1 MSAASGSVS
10 VSVSTSAPVPQPATI
25 EVSGLTKAFSST
37 VAVGG
42 LDLTFEAGRRHA
54 VIGPNGAGKT
64 TLLNLISG
72 ELRPTA
78 GRIRYDGRDVTR
90 TTRAKRSRLGIA
102 RTFQQPTVWS
112 TLSVA
117 DNIALAAWPHSDV
130 RGKWQRRRY
139 RRLSDACE
147 GYLET
152 AGITALADRPAGA
165 LAHGERRMLDIG
177 MALAADPRVLL
188 LDEPA
193 AGLTD
198 HGVERLLTAMRA
210 LPEAV
215 TVVVV
220 EHDFAFVA
228 AVADTVTVLQD
239 GKLLATGTPAEIAAD
254 AAVREAYLG
263 ESVAG
268 GEAAAVDDV
277 GKPTSSYW
285 RFDGG
290 LDAEAEDSG
299 ESDKSGRSSKSG
311 EETI

>member
-1 MSAASGSVS
+1 MTAVSSPTTILSSA
-10 VSVSTSAPVPQPATI
+10 TNTMI
-25 EVSGLTKAFSST
+25 EVRGLTKAFSGGT
-37 VAVGG
+37 LAVGG
-42 LDLTFEAGRRHA
+42 LDLAFEAGLRHA

-72 ELRPTA
+72 ELPPTA
-78 GRIRYDGRDVTR
+78 GRIHYNGRDVTR
-90 TTRAKRSRLGIA
+90 TTRSKRSRLGIA

-117 DNIALAAWPHSDV
+117 DNIALAAWPHSEV
-130 RGKWQRRRY
+130 RGKWRRRRY
-139 RRLSDACE
+139 RKLSDACE
-147 GYLET
+147 CYLET

-198 HGVERLLTAMRA
+198 PGVERLLEAMRA
-210 LPEAV
+210 LPREV

-220 EHDFAFVA
+220 EHDFAFVS

-239 GKLLATGTPAEIAAD
+239 GKLLATGTPEEISAD
-254 AAVREAYLG
+254 AAVRAAYLG
-263 ESVAG
+263 ESGAG
-268 GEAAAVDDV
+268 PEFEDFDSDFDRDFDSDFDVD
-277 GKPTSSYW
+277 T
-285 RFDGG
+285 
-290 LDAEAEDSG
+290 DSDTD
-299 ESDKSGRSSKSG
+299 SDSDPDSV
-311 EETI
+311 EETV

>member
-1 MSAASGSVS
+1 MSPASG
-10 VSVSTSAPVPQPATI
+10 PATI
-25 EVSGLTKAFSST
+25 EVKGLTKAFSAT
-37 VAVGG
+37 VAVSG
-42 LDLTFEAGRRHA
+42 LDLGFQAGQRHA

-78 GRIRYDGRDVTR
+78 GQIRYNGRDVTR

-117 DNIALAAWPHSDV
+117 DNIALAAWPHSAV

-139 RRLSDACE
+139 RRLSEACE
-147 GYLET
+147 CYLET

-198 HGVERLLTAMRA
+198 QGVERLLTAMRA
-210 LPEAV
+210 LPEEV

-228 AVADTVTVLQD
+228 EIADMVTVLQD
-239 GKLLATGTPAEIAAD
+239 GTLLATGTPAEIAAD
-254 AAVREAYLG
+254 ATVRAAYLG
-263 ESVAG
+263 ESVA
-268 GEAAAVDDV
+268 ATTATTAVEDV
-277 GKPTSSYW
+277 DKSSYW
-285 RFDGG
+285 RFESSPDPGSDGDP
-290 LDAEAEDSG
+290 DA
-299 ESDKSGRSSKSG
+299 G
-311 EETI
+311 EESI

>member
-1 MSAASGSVS
+1 MSAVSSPTTTLSSATNTPSSVQS
-10 VSVSTSAPVPQPATI
+10 MI
-25 EVSGLTKAFSST
+25 EVSGLTKAFAGGT
-37 VAVGG
+37 LAVGG
-42 LDLTFEAGRRHA
+42 LDLAFAAGGRHA

-72 ELRPTA
+72 ELPPTA
-78 GRIRYDGRDVTR
+78 GRIRYHGRDVTR

-117 DNIALAAWPHSDV
+117 DNIALAAWPHSEV

-139 RRLSDACE
+139 RKLSEACE
-147 GYLET
+147 CYLET
-152 AGITALADRPAGA
+152 AGITELADRPAGA

-198 HGVERLLTAMRA
+198 KGVERLLEAMRA
-210 LPEAV
+210 LPREV

-220 EHDFAFVA
+220 EHDFAFVS
-228 AVADTVTVLQD
+228 AVAETVTVLQD
-239 GKLLATGTPAEIAAD
+239 GLLLATGTPAEIAAD
-254 AAVREAYLG
+254 AGVRAAYLG
-263 ESVAG
+263 EVKAASEFGPDSEGEFDEDFASAAGAVADG
-268 GEAAAVDDV
+268 PSFGSDIVGEA
-277 GKPTSSYW
+277 
-285 RFDGG
+285 
-290 LDAEAEDSG
+290 L
-299 ESDKSGRSSKSG
+299 
-311 EETI
+311 

>member
-1 MSAASGSVS
+1 MTGTGSGS
-10 VSVSTSAPVPQPATI
+10 AMI
-25 EVSGLTKAFSST
+25 EVSGLTKAFAGGT
-37 VAVGG
+37 LAVGG
-42 LDLTFEAGRRHA
+42 LDLGFESGRRHA

-72 ELRPTA
+72 ELPPTS

-117 DNIALAAWPHSDV
+117 DNIALAAWPHSDL
-130 RGKWQRRRY
+130 RGKWRRRRY
-139 RRLSDACE
+139 RSLSESCRH
-147 GYLET
+147 YLET

-198 HGVERLLTAMRA
+198 QGVERLLTAMRA
-210 LPEAV
+210 LPEEV

-220 EHDFAFVA
+220 EHDFAFVSA
-228 AVADTVTVLQD
+228 IADTVTVLQD
-239 GKLLATGTPAEIAAD
+239 GRLLATGTPAQIAAD
-254 AAVREAYLG
+254 AAVRQAYLG
-263 ESVAG
+263 ESGLGSELESGLGEPEQPGAG
-268 GEAAAVDDV
+268 DLGTGKLGTDVIEEAV
-277 GKPTSSYW
+277 
-285 RFDGG
+285 
-290 LDAEAEDSG
+290 
-299 ESDKSGRSSKSG
+299 
-311 EETI
+311 

>member
-1 MSAASGSVS
+1 MTALSSVATTNSGS
-10 VSVSTSAPVPQPATI
+10 ANMI

-42 LDLTFEAGRRHA
+42 LDLGFEAGRRHA

-78 GRIRYDGRDVTR
+78 GRIRYNGRDVTR

-117 DNIALAAWPHSDV
+117 DNIALAAWPHSEV

-139 RRLSDACE
+139 RKLSEACE
-147 GYLET
+147 CYLET

-198 HGVERLLTAMRA
+198 QGVERLLTAMRA
-210 LPEAV
+210 LPEEV

-239 GKLLATGTPAEIAAD
+239 GALLATGTPAEIAAD

-263 ESVAG
+263 ESAIGSAELEPDSRNPRTPTTVSIDA
-268 GEAAAVDDV
+268 D
-277 GKPTSSYW
+277 KPSYW
-285 RFDGG
+285 TFDG
-290 LDAEAEDSG
+290 
-299 ESDKSGRSSKSG
+299 SS
-311 EETI
+311 EETL

>member
-1 MSAASGSVS
+1 MTVMSSVS
-10 VSVSTSAPVPQPATI
+10 PSTSSVSTPVI
-25 EVSGLTKAFSST
+25 EVSGLTKAFAGGT
-37 VAVGG
+37 LAVGG
-42 LDLTFEAGRRHA
+42 LDLSFAAGGRHA

-64 TLLNLISG
+64 TLLNLIAG
-72 ELRPTA
+72 ELRPSA

-90 TTRAKRSRLGIA
+90 TARAKRSRLGIA

-117 DNIALAAWPHSDV
+117 DNIALAAWPHSQV
-130 RGKWQRRRY
+130 RAKWRRRRY
-139 RRLSDACE
+139 RTLSEACE

-152 AGITALADRPAGA
+152 AGITALSARPAGA

-198 HGVERLLTAMRA
+198 QGVERLLAAMRA
-210 LPEAV
+210 LPEQV

-220 EHDFAFVA
+220 EHDFAFVS

-239 GKLLATGTPAEIAAD
+239 GKLLATGTPKEIAAD
-254 AAVREAYLG
+254 AAVRTAYLG
-263 ESVAG
+263 ESG
-268 GEAAAVDDV
+268 SETGPEK
-277 GKPTSSYW
+277 G
-285 RFDGG
+285 FDF
-290 LDAEAEDSG
+290 
-299 ESDKSGRSSKSG
+299 
-311 EETI
+311 EETV

>member
-1 MSAASGSVS
+1 MSSVS
-10 VSVSTSAPVPQPATI
+10 GAATI
-25 EVSGLTKAFSST
+25 EVSGLTKAFSAT
-37 VAVGG
+37 VAVAG
-42 LDLTFEAGRRHA
+42 LDLNFEAGRRHA

-78 GRIRYDGRDVTR
+78 GRIRYNGRDVTR

-117 DNIALAAWPHSDV
+117 DNIALAAWPHSEV

-139 RRLSDACE
+139 RKLSEACE
-147 GYLET
+147 CYLET

-198 HGVERLLTAMRA
+198 QGVERLLTAMRA
-210 LPEAV
+210 LPEQV

-239 GKLLATGTPAEIAAD
+239 GALLATGTPAEIAAD

-263 ESVAG
+263 ESAAG
-268 GEAAAVDDV
+268 SAESERDSRDLRTPATAAVDADR
-277 GKPTSSYW
+277 PSYW
-285 RFDGG
+285 KFDDG
-290 LDAEAEDSG
+290 S
-299 ESDKSGRSSKSG
+299 
-311 EETI
+311 EETL

>member
-1 MSAASGSVS
+1 MSSVPNMNS
-10 VSVSTSAPVPQPATI
+10 VPNMI
-25 EVSGLTKAFSST
+25 EVSGLTKAFAGGT
-37 VAVGG
+37 LAVGG
-42 LDLTFEAGRRHA
+42 LDLAFEAGLRHA

-72 ELRPTA
+72 EMPPTA
-78 GRIRYDGRDVTR
+78 GRIRYNGRDVTR

-117 DNIALAAWPHSDV
+117 DNIALAAWPHSEV
-130 RGKWQRRRY
+130 RGKWRRGRY
-139 RRLSDACE
+139 RRLSEACE
-147 GYLET
+147 CYLET

-177 MALAADPRVLL
+177 MALAAGPRVLL

-198 HGVERLLTAMRA
+198 QGVERLLEAMRA
-210 LPEAV
+210 LPREV

-220 EHDFAFVA
+220 EHDFAFVS

-239 GKLLATGTPAEIAAD
+239 GTLLATGTPAEIAAD
-254 AAVREAYLG
+254 PAVRAAYLG
-263 ESVAG
+263 EAG
-268 GEAAAVDDV
+268 AASEFGSDFD
-277 GKPTSSYW
+277 TD
-285 RFDGG
+285 FDGDFDG
-290 LDAEAEDSG
+290 DGSESG
-299 ESDKSGRSSKSG
+299 SDYRSEYSADYGSETI
-311 EETI
+311 EETS

>member
-1 MSAASGSVS
+1 MTAVSSPTTILSSATNPMV
-10 VSVSTSAPVPQPATI
+10 
-25 EVSGLTKAFSST
+25 EVSGLTKAFAGGT
-37 VAVGG
+37 LAVAD
-42 LDLTFEAGRRHA
+42 LDLAFEAGLRHA

-72 ELRPTA
+72 ELPPTS
-78 GRIRYDGRDVTR
+78 GRIRYNGRDVTR

-117 DNIALAAWPHSDV
+117 DNIALAAWPHSDL
-130 RGKWQRRRY
+130 RGKWRRRRY
-139 RRLSDACE
+139 RKLSEACE
-147 GYLET
+147 SYLET
-152 AGITALADRPAGA
+152 AGISALSDRPAGA

-198 HGVERLLTAMRA
+198 QGVERLLAAMRA
-210 LPEAV
+210 LPAEV

-220 EHDFAFVA
+220 EHDFAFVS

-254 AAVREAYLG
+254 AAVRSAYLG
-263 ESVAG
+263 EAG
-268 GEAAAVDDV
+268 IGTGSGSGVDV
-277 GKPTSSYW
+277 GP
-285 RFDGG
+285 
-290 LDAEAEDSG
+290 DSG
-299 ESDKSGRSSKSG
+299 VVDAGAV
-311 EETI
+311 EEAV

>member
-1 MSAASGSVS
+1 MTSMNSVS
-10 VSVSTSAPVPQPATI
+10 GPVV
-25 EVSGLTKAFSST
+25 EVSGVTKAFAGGT

-42 LDLTFEAGRRHA
+42 LDLGFEAGGRHA

-72 ELRPTA
+72 ELHPTS

-90 TTRAKRSRLGIA
+90 TSRAKRSRLGIA

-117 DNIALAAWPHSDV
+117 DNIALAAWPHSAI
-130 RGKWQRRRY
+130 RGKWRRGRY
-139 RRLSDACE
+139 RRLSQACE

-177 MALAADPRVLL
+177 MALAAGPRVLL

-198 HGVERLLTAMRA
+198 QGVERLLAAMRA
-210 LPEAV
+210 LPREV

-254 AAVREAYLG
+254 AAVRTAYLG
-263 ESVAG
+263 ESVSAG
-268 GEAAAVDDV
+268 SSGVAADPAAELAADLALVAGSGDEADTDSAAAVE
-277 GKPTSSYW
+277 
-285 RFDGG
+285 
-290 LDAEAEDSG
+290 EAV
-299 ESDKSGRSSKSG
+299 
-311 EETI
+311 